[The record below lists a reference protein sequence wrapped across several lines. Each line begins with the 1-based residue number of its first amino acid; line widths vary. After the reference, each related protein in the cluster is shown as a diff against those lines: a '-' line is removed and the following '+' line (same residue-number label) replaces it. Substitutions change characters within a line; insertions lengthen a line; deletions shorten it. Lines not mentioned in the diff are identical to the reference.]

1 MYQALYRKWRPGTFD
16 DVVGQE
22 HITTTLKNQIA
33 RGKPSHAYLFCGS
46 RGTGKTSCSKILAK
60 AVNCPNQQDGNPC
73 CECDICKGIEADSI
87 LDITEI
93 DAASNSGV
101 DNIRDLREEAG
112 FTPVVAKYRVY
123 IIDETHMLST
133 GAFNAL
139 LKIMEE
145 PPAHVLFILATTEI
159 HKVPATILSR
169 CQRFDFH
176 RISSEIIARRLMY
189 IAGQESVELDDDA
202 AALIAKLSDGGMRD
216 ALSLLDLCVSA
227 GGKITTQAVTDAA
240 GLVDRG
246 YLFRIAEA
254 LSAGDAGGALA
265 VLEGLWE
272 KSIDYQRLCEQ
283 LIGFYRNVMIIK
295 SVRDASELVA
305 CLPDE
310 MEWYQKLTAALSIQQ
325 ILYSLTTL
333 QNTLARMSRT
343 AQRRTE
349 LELGL
354 MRLANP
360 ALDTAPEALLARI
373 ESLERAVRS
382 GKVARPAAEPAL
394 SGEKP
399 PAEKARDAAPA
410 PSESE
415 IAKTP
420 VEPLPQ
426 WQEVLAVLK
435 TKNKALHGTLA
446 ESDAYVG
453 GDLLLVDAGDSMFS
467 RMVRGDSYAKESLRA
482 AVEAVTGQK
491 YRLGPYNNAKYKV
504 QPKEDKLEGILQQ
517 AQDLGVD
524 VTVKE

>member
-1 MYQALYRKWRPGTFD
+1 MYQALYRKWRPRTFD

-22 HITTTLKNQIA
+22 HITTTLKNEIA
-33 RGKPSHAYLFCGS
+33 QGKMSHAYLFCGS

-60 AVNCPNQQDGNPC
+60 AANCPNQTDGNPC
-73 CECDICKGIEADSI
+73 NHCDICRGIDADSI
-87 LDITEI
+87 LDVTEI

-112 FTPVVAKYRVY
+112 FTPVTTRYRVY

-145 PPAHVLFILATTEI
+145 PPPHVLFVLATTEI

-176 RISSEIIARRLMY
+176 RISSGVIADRLRY
-189 IAGQESVELDDDA
+189 IAGEEGLVLLEDA
-202 AALIAKLSDGGMRD
+202 ASLIAKLADGGMRD
-216 ALSLLDLCVSA
+216 ALSLLDMCVNT
-227 GGKITTQAVTDAA
+227 GGDITAETVTAAA
-240 GLVDRG
+240 GLVDKG
-246 YLFRIAEA
+246 YLFQIAGA
-254 LSAGDAGGALA
+254 VSGGNAAEALA

-283 LIGFYRNVMIIK
+283 LIGFYRNVMVIK
-295 SVRDASELVA
+295 SVRDATELVA

-310 MEWYQKLTAALSIQQ
+310 MTQYKAQAAALSMPQ

-354 MRLANP
+354 MRLADP
-360 ALDTAPEALLARI
+360 SLDTSAEALLSRI
-373 ESLERAVRS
+373 DSLERAVRS
-382 GKVARPAAEPAL
+382 GKSPQALPREAAPGPA

-399 PAEKARDAAPA
+399 PPP
-410 PSESE
+410 PSEAE
-415 IAKTP
+415 IEKTP
-420 VEPLPQ
+420 VEPLDG
-426 WQEVLAVLK
+426 WQEILEVLK
-435 TKNKALHGTLA
+435 GKNKALYGTLVD
-446 ESDAYVG
+446 SSAYVG
-453 GDLLLVDAGDSMFS
+453 GGLLLVDAGDSMFS

-491 YRLGPYNNAKYKV
+491 YRLGPYNADKYKV
-504 QPKEDKLEGILQQ
+504 SAKAEEQLEGILKQ
-517 AQDLGVD
+517 AKDLGVD